1 VKLDAPLYTEEELD
15 ALERENPREALRIA
29 REQAML
35 QRQLERAIPEGANL
49 PEESEIRTI
58 LEEARQILMRDG
70 GDLDFVALE
79 GDAVLVRLKGAC
91 AGCPR
96 AALDLKGVVEALLR
110 RRFPAIR
117 EVRNLY

>member
-1 VKLDAPLYTEEELD
+1 MKLDAPLYTEDELD

-29 REQAML
+29 REQAIL
-35 QRQLERAIPEGANL
+35 RQRLESAVPVGAKIPQEN
-49 PEESEIRTI
+49 EIK
-58 LEEARQILMRDG
+58 EALGEVRSILMRDG
-70 GDLDFVALE
+70 GDLDFVRLE
-79 GDAVLVRLKGAC
+79 GDAVVVRLKGAC

>member
-1 VKLDAPLYTEEELD
+1 MKLDAPLYTEEELD

-29 REQAML
+29 REQEIL
-35 QRQLERAIPEGANL
+35 RKRLESAVPVGAKIPEEN
-49 PEESEIRTI
+49 EI
-58 LEEARQILMRDG
+58 EEALGEVRSILMRDG
-70 GDLDFVALE
+70 GDLDFVRLE
-79 GDAVLVRLKGAC
+79 GDAVVVRLKGAC

-110 RRFPAIR
+110 RRFPAVR

>member
-1 VKLDAPLYTEEELD
+1 MKLDAPLYTEEELD

-29 REQAML
+29 REQEVL
-35 QRQLERAIPEGANL
+35 KRQLAAEVPEGSRI
-49 PEESEIRTI
+49 PTIEEIKTT
-58 LEEARQILMRDG
+58 LEEARKILLRDG
-70 GDLDFVALE
+70 GDLEFVALE
-79 GDAVLVRLKGAC
+79 GETVAVRLKGAC

-110 RRFPAIR
+110 RRYPAIR

>member
-1 VKLDAPLYTEEELD
+1 MKLDAPLYTEEELD

-29 REQAML
+29 REQEIL
-35 QRQLERAIPEGANL
+35 KRQLAAEIPEGSRI
-49 PEESEIRTI
+49 PTIEEIKTT
-58 LEEARQILMRDG
+58 LEEARKILFRDG
-70 GDLDFVALE
+70 GDLEFVALE
-79 GDAVLVRLKGAC
+79 GEAVVVRLKGAC

>member
-1 VKLDAPLYTEEELD
+1 MKLDAPLYTEQELD

-29 REQAML
+29 REQEIL
-35 QRQLERAIPEGANL
+35 KRQLAAEIPEGSRI
-49 PEESEIRTI
+49 PGIEEIKTT
-58 LEEARQILMRDG
+58 LQEARKILLRDG
-70 GDLDFVALE
+70 GDLEFVALE
-79 GDAVLVRLKGAC
+79 GEAVVVRLKGAC

-117 EVRNLY
+117 EVRNVY

>member
-1 VKLDAPLYTEEELD
+1 MKLDAPLYTEEELD

-35 QRQLERAIPEGANL
+35 RKRLESAVPAGAKL
-49 PEESEIRTI
+49 PHEDEVKEA
-58 LEEARQILMRDG
+58 LEEARGILMRDG
-70 GDLDFVALE
+70 GDLEFVALE
-79 GDAVLVRLKGAC
+79 GEAVVVRLKGAC

-117 EVRNLY
+117 EVRNVY

>member
-1 VKLDAPLYTEEELD
+1 MKLDAPLYTEEELD

-29 REQAML
+29 REQSML
-35 QRQLERAIPEGANL
+35 RKQLERAVPAGAQL
-49 PEESEIRTI
+49 PQENEIKEA
-58 LEEARQILMRDG
+58 LQEARRILMRDG
-70 GDLDFVALE
+70 GDLEFVALE
-79 GDAVLVRLKGAC
+79 GEAVVVRLKGAC

-117 EVRNLY
+117 EVRNVY

>member
-1 VKLDAPLYTEEELD
+1 MKLDAPLYTEDELD

-35 QRQLERAIPEGANL
+35 KKQLEQTPPADAVMPN
-49 PEESEIRTI
+49 ESQLDESLREVRKI
-58 LEEARQILMRDG
+58 LLRDG
-70 GDLDFVALE
+70 GDLDFVRLE
-79 GDAVLVRLKGAC
+79 GDAVVVRLKGAC

>member
-1 VKLDAPLYTEEELD
+1 M
-15 ALERENPREALRIA
+15 RPR
-29 REQAML
+29 
-35 QRQLERAIPEGANL
+35 PTVTHHGNL
-49 PEESEIRTI
+49 VRTTRWAG
-58 LEEARQILMRDG
+58 LH
-70 GDLDFVALE
+70 E
-79 GDAVLVRLKGAC
+79 GDAVVVRLKGAC